1 MQLTRF
7 KHSGRVKASSRG
19 QVGDR
24 NFRFVPSLQLA
35 MNTSAL
41 RDAPPLVRASAAADR
56 IRFEDRKNSPES
68 TELERAARTLAAV
81 HGIVLQA
88 GQIASAVNRLDVLR
102 NGLAPGLPGGLRLPG
117 PPRIGR

>member
-1 MQLTRF
+1 
-7 KHSGRVKASSRG
+7 
-19 QVGDR
+19 
-24 NFRFVPSLQLA
+24 

-88 GQIASAVNRLDVLR
+88 GQIASVVNRLDVLR
-102 NGLAPGLPGGLRLPG
+102 NGLPPGLPGGLRLPG